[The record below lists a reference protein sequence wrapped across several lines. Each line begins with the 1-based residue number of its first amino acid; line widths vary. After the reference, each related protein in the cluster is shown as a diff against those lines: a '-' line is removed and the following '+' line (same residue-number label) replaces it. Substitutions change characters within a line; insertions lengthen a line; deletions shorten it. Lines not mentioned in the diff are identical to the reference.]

1 MTRVRRPPGKFSV
14 DRGRRDRGDP
24 DPNYAQFPSG
34 DLSRSTIG
42 DTDSSNALVQ
52 RSNRAAVPRPRG
64 CVHHVFRWFC
74 RVAIP
79 PFRLHVGTSIYRH
92 QHAPV
97 ARLQKTK
104 APLSLSLP
112 LLSFQIVDSR
122 FLLSFRQRLTIAA
135 MRPQSNHYRLMRP
148 GSPPGTEH
156 ILWVLSLGFRYS
168 SFPIDC
174 GVSELARFSCLQA
187 RFRSRKSQR

>member
-64 CVHHVFRWFC
+64 CVLHAFGLPCPAVL
-74 RVAIP
+74 P
-79 PFRLHVGTSIYRH
+79 PFQRHAGTCLYCHHHRRASG
-92 QHAPV
+92 V
-97 ARLQKTK
+97 
-104 APLSLSLP
+104 
-112 LLSFQIVDSR
+112 LL
-122 FLLSFRQRLTIAA
+122 
-135 MRPQSNHYRLMRP
+135 
-148 GSPPGTEH
+148 
-156 ILWVLSLGFRYS
+156 
-168 SFPIDC
+168 
-174 GVSELARFSCLQA
+174 
-187 RFRSRKSQR
+187 